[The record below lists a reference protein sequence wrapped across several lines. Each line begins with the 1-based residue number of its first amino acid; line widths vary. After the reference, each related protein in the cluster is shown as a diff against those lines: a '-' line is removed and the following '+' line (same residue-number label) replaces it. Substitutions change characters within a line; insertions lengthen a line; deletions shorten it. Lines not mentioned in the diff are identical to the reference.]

1 MLLETLLAIFS
12 PDKTQSVLDC
22 CFFGTTT
29 NGNLEGIGNVDP
41 NLEIH
46 KCLLNDTFTPAQFP
60 TERKMSIVIELL
72 QNKELEKIRGD
83 YFVHLL
89 NILLISCQVKDNT
102 EGKNAKFEP
111 SFFILP

>member
-1 MLLETLLAIFS
+1 
-12 PDKTQSVLDC
+12 
-22 CFFGTTT
+22 
-29 NGNLEGIGNVDP
+29 
-41 NLEIH
+41 
-46 KCLLNDTFTPAQFP
+46 
-60 TERKMSIVIELL
+60 MSIVIELL

-111 SFFILP
+111 SFFVLP

>member
-12 PDKTQSVLDC
+12 PDKTQGVLDC
-22 CFFGTTT
+22 CVFGTTT

-60 TERKMSIVIELL
+60 TEGKVSIVIELL
-72 QNKELEKIRGD
+72 QNKELEKIRRD
-83 YFVHLL
+83 YFVQLL

-102 EGKNAKFEP
+102 G
-111 SFFILP
+111 